1 MPQVLLTLGDSWP
14 QGGELKENLGQVP
27 YGNLLKIN

>member
-1 MPQVLLTLGDSWP
+1 MQQVLLTLGDSWP

-27 YGNLLKIN
+27 YGNLLRDQ